1 MIDTAMILAAG
12 KGTRMRAAPSD
23 PPKPLTEIAGQSLLA
38 RMMARLEAVN
48 IRRVIINMHHK
59 AEAIAAFAAD
69 YDGAADIILSDERDT
84 LLETGGGVKKA
95 LRFFGDA
102 PFLVANGDVLWRD
115 QKNEEA
121 NKKENVL
128 ARFIASYQAVAD
140 RDDKTAH
147 LLLAAV
153 EKTSGYDGT
162 GDFHLLADGRLR
174 RKTEAAAPYVFAGVQ
189 ILTPRMFD
197 DMPSGAFSL
206 NKIYD
211 AAQAENR
218 LFGHVMDGVWMHVGT
233 PEGRASAEDLLR

>member
-12 KGTRMRAAPSD
+12 KGTRMRAAPND

-38 RMMARLEAVN
+38 RMMARLVAAN
-48 IRRVIINMHHK
+48 MRRVIINMHHK
-59 AEAIAAFAAD
+59 GEAIAAFAAD
-69 YDGAADIILSDERDT
+69 YKGGVEIILSDERDT

-102 PFLVANGDVLWRD
+102 PFLVANGDVLWR
-115 QKNEEA
+115 EE
-121 NKKENVL
+121 NNQEKKEEKNVL

-153 EKTSGYDGT
+153 EKTSGYDGA
-162 GDFHLLADGRLR
+162 GDFNLLAEGRLR
-174 RKTEAAAPYVFAGVQ
+174 RKTDTAAPFVFAGVQ
-189 ILTPRMFD
+189 ILTARMFD

-218 LFGHVMDGVWMHVGT
+218 LFGHVMEGVWMHVGT
-233 PEGRASAEDLLR
+233 PEGRAAAEDLLR